1 MSETKS
7 NIKTVGFEFPTEGE
21 WIYESPDGGQ
31 TIYRRKMGDVNTQRE
46 LVKQKAPLIA
56 EMMDGVEEP
65 SELDILRQKV
75 VNLEMANADLKD
87 MLRNMGVAI

>member
-1 MSETKS
+1 MSEKNS
-7 NIKTVGFEFPTEGE
+7 IKTVGFEFPTEGE
-21 WIYESPDGGQ
+21 WINESPDGGQ

>member
-1 MSETKS
+1 MSETKN